1 MHQFAVTQKAIIQNE
16 EGKILTIFRT
26 ETAPSR
32 PNTWDL
38 PGGEVDFGENPQDGI
53 KREILEET
61 GLEVED
67 IRPFDIEVHLFP
79 EEGVYWLTIA
89 YKCRAVSS
97 KIKLSYE
104 HNDYKW
110 VTPGEFLELESSPR
124 FKNFIKSFSEPANL
138 KDNKPCPY
146 CGRR

>member
-1 MHQFAVTQKAIIQNE
+1 MSQFAVTQKAVIQNE

-38 PGGEVDFGENPQDGI
+38 PGGEVDFGESAIDSI
-53 KREILEET
+53 KREIKEET

-67 IRPFDIEVHLFP
+67 VRPFDVETHLFP
-79 EEGVYWLTIA
+79 EEDVYWFTIA
-89 YKCRAVSS
+89 YKCKA
-97 KIKLSYE
+97 LSDNVVLSWE

-110 VTPGEFLELESSPR
+110 VTPEEFLQLESAPR
-124 FKNFIKSFSEPANL
+124 LQKFIRNL
-138 KDNKPCPY
+138 K
-146 CGRR
+146 